1 MIVAKIVQNF
11 AFCIKKS
18 LLIVIFCKKRLVC
31 KSNFTY
37 QSSYIYKV

>member
-11 AFCIKKS
+11 AFCIKKIAFDS
-18 LLIVIFCKKRLVC
+18 IFCKKRLVG

-37 QSSYIYKV
+37 RPSYIFKV